1 LSGRIPVKRS
11 QGETKYRPEV
21 DITYLSIFIAK
32 LGMEKYCMYPEAI
45 VNPYMLKS
53 IKGNRESV
61 YAA

>member
-1 LSGRIPVKRS
+1 
-11 QGETKYRPEV
+11 
-21 DITYLSIFIAK
+21 
-32 LGMEKYCMYPEAI
+32 MEKYCMYPEAI